1 VVILLSVL
9 IVERG
14 QDIISSLIAKFLQKW
29 QNNCKY
35 SVNPVGV
42 LNSCEIEID
51 KNSNKKLKKLNLI
64 SGH

>member
-1 VVILLSVL
+1 MLLM
-9 IVERG
+9 ER
-14 QDIISSLIAKFLQKW
+14 
-29 QNNCKY
+29 KY